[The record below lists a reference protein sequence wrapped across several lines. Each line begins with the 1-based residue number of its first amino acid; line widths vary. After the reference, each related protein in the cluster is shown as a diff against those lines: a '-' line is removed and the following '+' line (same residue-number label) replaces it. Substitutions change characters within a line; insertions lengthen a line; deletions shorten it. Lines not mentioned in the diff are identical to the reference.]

1 MATLTAARPH
11 SGSPTSFPR
20 VTRPSVSAGT
30 TVFLAYI
37 FAGLTIQVG
46 VLAQLGISG
55 PEASSWFF
63 ITWMTTGLFS
73 LGLSLFTKQPVSINL
88 SIAALVFIAGS
99 ASGFSLAQ
107 ILGAN
112 LVVGVVAVAL
122 SLLRLSDAFARLV
135 PPQIA
140 IGVFAGTVM
149 AFMWKTSIRAIEDP
163 IYSAPV
169 IGGFL
174 IALAITRS
182 HLVAVIAAAVVGFI
196 GVVVTLGIPDAGASM
211 ALPTMALPAFDFD
224 PSSLVALGLP
234 LLILTVGIG
243 NLQALAVLRSEGFQ
257 ARGNFYG
264 FAAGAASLVN
274 ALGGGHPAA
283 IGGSSI
289 VISSGPTAGPKESR
303 FWAIVLSSVPTMA
316 VALAAVPVIAVV
328 QDLPLSY
335 TLTVG
340 ALALTA
346 SFRVLAQKTVSG
358 PMRYGAM
365 SAFVAAALP
374 LHLAGLPMAF
384 WALVAG
390 AVVAGVLESGQLLQ
404 VWRPNPAAAQP
415 A

>member
-1 MATLTAARPH
+1 MATIAAVRQHPGRQF
-11 SGSPTSFPR
+11 SLPR
-20 VTRPSVSAGT
+20 ITQPSVSTGT
-30 TVFLAYI
+30 TVFMAYI

-73 LGLSLFTKQPVSINL
+73 LGLSLFTRQPVSINL

-112 LVVGVVAVAL
+112 LMVGVLAVAL
-122 SLLRLSDAFARLV
+122 SLLRLTDTFARIV

-149 AFMWKTSIRAIEDP
+149 AFMWKTSIRAIDDP
-163 IYSAPV
+163 VYSAPV

-174 IALAITRS
+174 VALAITRS
-182 HLVAVIAAAVVGFI
+182 HLLAVIAAAVVGFV
-196 GVVVTLGIPDAGASM
+196 GVVIIAGMPDAGGSM
-211 ALPTMALPAFDFD
+211 ALPQFALPAFDFD
-224 PSSLVALGLP
+224 PASMLALGLP
-234 LLILTVGIG
+234 LLILTVGVG
-243 NLQALAVLRSEGFQ
+243 NIQALAVLRSEGFQ

-264 FAAGAASLVN
+264 LAAGVASLVN
-274 ALGGGHPAA
+274 ALGGGHAAA
-283 IGGSSI
+283 IGGSTT
-289 VISSGPTAGPKESR
+289 VISSGPSAGPKESR
-303 FWAIVLSSVPTMA
+303 FWSIVLSSLPTMA
-316 VALAAVPVIAVV
+316 VAVAAVPVIAVA

-335 TLTVG
+335 TLTMG

-346 SFRVLAQKTVSG
+346 AFRALVKKTVSG
-358 PMRYGAM
+358 PMRYGAIT
-365 SAFVAAALP
+365 AFVAAALP

-384 WALVAG
+384 WALAAGVA
-390 AVVAGVLESGQLLQ
+390 VAGVLESGQLWQ
-404 VWRPNPAAAQP
+404 VWRPGRAAAQQG
-415 A
+415 